1 MNRPEVLPTNP
12 FTTRRTFVGAG
23 AAALAV
29 GFCQALPSAA
39 FADTTS
45 PNMLGPLPG
54 YSPQI
59 GTFVS
64 QLTWMREANGVLT
77 ATKGLTQADL
87 DYLFDKNANSIG
99 ALMLHLAATETYY
112 QMNTFDGMKWDS
124 WPGDIKKKWD
134 PAMDLGDAG
143 RATIKGHD
151 RDYYVNILHEVRE
164 KTLAGFR
171 TKDDAW
177 FLAADKGWPWGPT
190 NNLCKW
196 FHVCEH
202 EAHHTGQIAFLRKRL
217 PGAKPDT
224 GSAVAPNPLFLVPV
238 FSSTNCAA
246 ILHRAQSCTGVL
258 KRSLSIGAVSNSARG
273 PSPTMRPSRIRITRS
288 NT

>member
-1 MNRPEVLPTNP
+1 MSRLDVFPTNP
-12 FTTRRTFVGAG
+12 RTTRRTFVGAG

-29 GFCQALPSAA
+29 GFCEALPDIAY
-39 FADTTS
+39 ADTSS

-64 QLTWMREANGVLT
+64 QLTWMREVNGVLI
-77 ATKGLTQADL
+77 ATKGLSQADL
-87 DYLFDKNANSIG
+87 DYLFDKNANTIG

-124 WPGDIKKKWD
+124 WSKDIKAKWG

-151 RDYYVNILHEVRE
+151 REYYVGILHEVRE
-164 KTLAGFR
+164 KTLAEFR
-171 TKDDAW
+171 KKDDAW
-177 FLAADKGWPWGPT
+177 FLAADKSFFGHGPA

-202 EAHHTGQIAFLRKRL
+202 EAHHTGQIALLRKRL
-217 PGAKPDT
+217 PGAKSDT
-224 GSAVAPNPLFLVPV
+224 GSGG
-238 FSSTNCAA
+238 SS
-246 ILHRAQSCTGVL
+246 
-258 KRSLSIGAVSNSARG
+258 
-273 PSPTMRPSRIRITRS
+273 
-288 NT
+288 

>member
-1 MNRPEVLPTNP
+1 MSQIETSPTNP
-12 FTTRRTFVGAG
+12 RATRRTFVGAG

-29 GFCQALPSAA
+29 GFYAALPDAA
-39 FADTTS
+39 YADTSS

-64 QLTWMREANGVLT
+64 QLTWMREANGVLS

-87 DYLFDKNANSIG
+87 DALFDKNANTIG

-124 WPGDIKKKWD
+124 WSEDIKKKWD
-134 PAMDLGDAG
+134 AAMNLGDAG

-151 RDYYVNILHEVRE
+151 RGYYVNILHEVRE
-164 KTLAGFR
+164 KTLAEFR
-171 TKDDAW
+171 KKDDAW
-177 FLAADKGWPWGPT
+177 FLSADKTFPWGPT

-202 EAHHTGQIAFLRKRL
+202 EAHHTGQIALLRKRL
-217 PGAKPDT
+217 PGAKPDS
-224 GSAVAPNPLFLVPV
+224 GLGG
-238 FSSTNCAA
+238 AA
-246 ILHRAQSCTGVL
+246 
-258 KRSLSIGAVSNSARG
+258 
-273 PSPTMRPSRIRITRS
+273 
-288 NT
+288 